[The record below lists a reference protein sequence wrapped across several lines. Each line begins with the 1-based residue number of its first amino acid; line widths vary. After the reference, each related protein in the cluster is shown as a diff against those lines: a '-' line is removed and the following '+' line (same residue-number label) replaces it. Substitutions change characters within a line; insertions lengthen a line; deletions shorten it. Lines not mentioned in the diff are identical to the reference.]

1 MSLAAAFVDTQ
12 RAAGAELREA
22 NGLLYAASYGDPE
35 GELRAARDGAAL
47 LWQPWRAYLR
57 VTGDERLAFLHR
69 LLTANVQALQPG
81 DGAPGLLL
89 DNRGKVQASLDLW
102 VEDTAVLIGSDATV
116 IASVVDGLRR
126 YVLRSAVRIDGVP
139 LVSLALI
146 GPDHQSVA
154 DALGVALPTTF
165 VHRACGSGLR
175 SLRTGR
181 LPDGFEVA
189 LPEPDASELWLA
201 ARELAHEGLRPVGR
215 DVSEVLRV
223 EAGVPEH
230 GAELTGNELPQE
242 ARLDNAID
250 FEKGC
255 YLGQETVARI
265 HYRGHVNRLLCGLR
279 FTAGVEPGATLSS
292 GERAAGNVTSTV
304 ISDRHGPIGLGY
316 LRRERADPGAE
327 VQVDDGSTAQVTPLP
342 FDLGIRLGAAKQNE

>member
-1 MSLAAAFVDTQ
+1 MSLATDFADMQ
-12 RAAGAELREA
+12 RSAGAELREA
-22 NGLLYAASYGDPE
+22 NGLFYATSYGDPE

-57 VTGDERLAFLHR
+57 VTGDERLTFLHR

-89 DNRGKVQASLDLW
+89 DNRGRVQASLDLW
-102 VEDTAVLIGSDATV
+102 VEDAAVLVGSDAGV
-116 IASVVDGLRR
+116 IAGVADGLQR
-126 YVLRSAVRIDGVP
+126 YVLRSAVHIDVVP
-139 LVSLALI
+139 LVSFALI

-154 DALGVALPTTF
+154 DVLGVVPPTTPIR
-165 VHRACGSGLR
+165 RACGSGLR

-181 LPDGFEVA
+181 LPGGFEIA
-189 LPEPDASELWLA
+189 LPESEASALWLA
-201 ARELAHEGLRPVGR
+201 VRELGDEGARPVGR

-242 ARLDNAID
+242 ARLEGAID

-255 YLGQETVARI
+255 YLGQETVSRI

-279 FTAGVEPGATLSS
+279 LTAGIVPGATLSS
-292 GERAAGNVTSTV
+292 GGRDAGNVTSTA
-304 ISDRHGPIGLGY
+304 ISDLHGPIGLGY
-316 LRRERADPGAE
+316 VRRELADPGAE
-327 VQVDDGSTAQVTPLP
+327 VQVDDGSIAQVTPLP
-342 FDLGIRLGAAKQNE
+342 FHVDSRVTTAC